1 MTAERIEAR
10 SDPHTAG
17 PGRYATK
24 DPLMSLQSLLSHLL
38 SEPREAVQARVAGEF
53 HCIAAPFEEQL
64 VISGT
69 GHLGRLA
76 LSGLR
81 SAGIE
86 PLAFCD
92 NNPQLWGKSI
102 DGLSVISPQEA
113 AARYKYCA
121 AFVVAIYNSA
131 ASRNQLR
138 SLGCLRIVPYP
149 ALFWTFSRFMPN
161 EDRMELPQ
169 RILDCA
175 REMEPAYNLLS
186 DERSR
191 REFCAQIRWRCLL
204 DYDCL
209 PPHDDPREMYFPA
222 DLFRISPEEVFVDC
236 GALDGDSLR
245 AFLSAANGQFSR
257 IYTWEADAGN
267 VDKLSRCVLDLP
279 STVSAKVTVMPYAV
293 GRQDGKV
300 WFNAD
305 GTGGSR
311 VTAAGSAR
319 EVQCR
324 SLDGAFTEV
333 RPSLIKMD
341 IEGAE
346 PEALPGAARTMARHR
361 PIMAV
366 CAYHKCDHLWTIPQ
380 LLKAANPGYSIF
392 LRRYA
397 EDCWETVY
405 YAVPPER
412 LYGNA
417 HTDSLVSEEVACL
430 S

>member
-1 MTAERIEAR
+1 
-10 SDPHTAG
+10 
-17 PGRYATK
+17 
-24 DPLMSLQSLLSHLL
+24 MSLQSLLTHLL
-38 SEPREAVQARVAGEF
+38 SERPEAVHDRVAGEF
-53 HCIAAPFEEQL
+53 HRIAAPFEEQL

-69 GHLGRLA
+69 GYLGRLA

-92 NNPQLWGKSI
+92 NNQRLWGKSI
-102 DGLSVISPQEA
+102 DGIPVISPQEA
-113 AARYKYCA
+113 AARYNCSA
-121 AFVVAIYNSA
+121 AFVTAIYNST

-149 ALFWTFSRFMPN
+149 VLFWTFSRFMPN

-169 RILDCA
+169 QILDCA

-186 DERSR
+186 DEHSR

-209 PPHDDPREMYFPA
+209 PRHDDPREMYFPA
-222 DLFRISPEEVFVDC
+222 DLFRITPDEVFVDC
-236 GALDGDSLR
+236 GAFDGDTLR

-257 IYTWEADAGN
+257 IYAWEADAGN
-267 VDKLSRCVLDLP
+267 VGKLGRCLSELP
-279 STVSAKVTVMPYAV
+279 SAVSGKVTVMPYAV

-300 WFNAD
+300 WFSAD
-305 GTGGSR
+305 GTVGSR
-311 VTAAGSAR
+311 VAAAGSAQ
-319 EVQCR
+319 EVPCR
-324 SLDGAFTEV
+324 SLDSAFTDV
-333 RPSLIKMD
+333 WPSLIKMD

-346 PEALPGAARTMARHR
+346 PEALLGAARTMARHR
-361 PIMAV
+361 PIMAI
-366 CAYHKCDHLWTIPQ
+366 CAYHKCEHLWTIPQ
-380 LLKAANPGYSIF
+380 LLKAANPDYEIF

-412 LYGNA
+412 LYGGA
-417 HTDSLVSEEVACL
+417 HAENPVSEEVACL

>member
-1 MTAERIEAR
+1 
-10 SDPHTAG
+10 
-17 PGRYATK
+17 
-24 DPLMSLQSLLSHLL
+24 MSLQSLLTRLL
-38 SEPREAVQARVAGEF
+38 SERPEAVQARVAGEF
-53 HCIAAPFEEQL
+53 HRIAAPFEEQL

-69 GHLGRLA
+69 GYLGRLA
-76 LSGLR
+76 LSGIR

-92 NNPQLWGKSI
+92 NNQQLWGKSI
-102 DGLSVISPQEA
+102 DGVPVISPQEA
-113 AARYKYCA
+113 AARYKCCA
-121 AFVVAIYNSA
+121 AFVVAIYNST

-138 SLGCLRIVPYP
+138 SLGCRRIVPY
-149 ALFWTFSRFMPN
+149 AVLFWTFSRFMPN

-175 REMEPAYNLLS
+175 REMEPAYNFLS

-191 REFCAQIRWRCLL
+191 REFRAQIRWRCLL

-209 PPHDDPREMYFPA
+209 PQHDDPREMYFPA
-222 DLFRISPEEVFVDC
+222 DLFRISREEVFVDC
-236 GALDGDSLR
+236 GAFDGDSLR
-245 AFLSAANGQFSR
+245 AFLAAANGQFSR
-257 IYTWEADAGN
+257 IYAWEADAGN
-267 VDKLSRCVLDLP
+267 VDKLSRSVLNLP
-279 STVSAKVTVMPYAV
+279 SAVSAKVTVMPYAV

-300 WFNAD
+300 RFSAN
-305 GTGGSR
+305 GTAGSR
-311 VTAAGSAR
+311 VAAVGSGH

-324 SLDGAFTEV
+324 SLDSAFTET

-346 PEALPGAARTMARHR
+346 PEALLGAARTMARHR

-380 LLKAANPGYSIF
+380 LLKAANPDYSIF

-412 LYGNA
+412 LCGNA
-417 HTDSLVSEEVACL
+417 HEESPLPEQVACL

>member
-1 MTAERIEAR
+1 MN
-10 SDPHTAG
+10 
-17 PGRYATK
+17 
-24 DPLMSLQSLLSHLL
+24 LQSLLTRLL
-38 SEPREAVQARVAGEF
+38 SERPEAVQARVAGEF
-53 HCIAAPFEEQL
+53 HRIAAPFEEQL

-69 GHLGRLA
+69 GYLGKLA

-92 NNPQLWGKSI
+92 NNQQLWGKSI
-102 DGLSVISPQEA
+102 DGIPIISPQEA
-113 AARYKYCA
+113 AVRYKYCA
-121 AFVVAIYNSA
+121 AFVVAIYNST

-149 ALFWTFSRFMPN
+149 VLFWTFSRFMPN
-161 EDRMELPQ
+161 EDRLEMPQ

-209 PPHDDPREMYFPA
+209 PQHDDPREMYFPA
-222 DLFRISPEEVFVDC
+222 DLFHISPDEVFVDC
-236 GALDGDSLR
+236 GAFDGDSLR
-245 AFLSAANGQFSR
+245 SFLSAANGQFSR
-257 IYTWEADAGN
+257 IYAWEADAGN
-267 VDKLSRCVLDLP
+267 ADKLSRCVFDLH
-279 STVSAKVTVMPYAV
+279 SAISAKVTVMPYAV
-293 GRQDGKV
+293 GRQDGKIS
-300 WFNAD
+300 FSAN
-305 GTGGSR
+305 GTVGSR
-311 VTAAGSAR
+311 VAAAGSAQ

-324 SLDGAFTEV
+324 SLDSAFTKV

-346 PEALPGAARTMARHR
+346 PEALRGAVRTMARDR

-380 LLKAANPGYSIF
+380 LLKAANPDYEIF

-412 LYGNA
+412 LCENVHPA
-417 HTDSLVSEEVACL
+417 APVLEEVACL